1 MSFDIRKDGK
11 IIISRSFYIKIL
23 ILLILIGFSSLAFK
37 PVHNA
42 LSGAI
47 TSIRGNFIEKLEAF
61 TGMEIRYSSIR
72 PVFFNS
78 FDIRNLRFIKND
90 TEVLT
95 VSRARFYFS
104 LRDLFSGKKLTIH
117 TIQIDRP
124 ALRMDLIKD
133 KDIIEH
139 LKSLSGSSKNNDA
152 FKQITSFMPD
162 KANYKIR
169 HLNVLI
175 SKDGTTVQLGNMNM
189 NFKMNEKNINLEA
202 NSAAEI
208 SLAGFFD
215 RTIIINADIG
225 INGKYFTDGQEIKA
239 NISLSSLVC
248 SERNQKKTPDSFFRL
263 ASAGTSDTRLLFKV
277 NPVNMDFTFKDKIAS
292 LAASGEN
299 QPLGYFFRYD
309 TETKGIL
316 SQISFNNFF
325 ASSFINFS
333 NYWKNVSY
341 FLNTA
346 ISGNVLFKY
355 ENNGKLDY
363 SVYLKSG
370 NPARSWQEN
379 PNNLNSF
386 LTDAF
391 LVNIYGDK
399 DYVVVNDFCLNA
411 SADTAKNGLFKG
423 IINFKGGIGVS
434 PLKPSGTLSLDH
446 LSFTG
451 EQSVNGVFSITSR
464 GRDIEITSKKILI
477 GSFSI
482 KNFNTYL
489 NISDKEI
496 GAAVSAV
503 CEDNGAVYLDAVMNK
518 NPGRVEASL
527 SLNSFSVYN
536 LAEAFRP
543 FTGFVNIPENLSP
556 LRNISID
563 TDIFLS
569 TDYKNIAYN
578 VPKITVSSGKTVV
591 GEVSLSGTN
600 QHFLLNNGVF
610 YMGKNELTFS
620 AEAAFPSEKVLDFS
634 VNANYLDVSWNIA
647 GHILDKN
654 TLIISDPNG
663 LHVYGSISNTGA
675 LSGYIEGVNFPVP
688 TSVSPVYMNFYGALR
703 YYSADFWSF
712 DVSHFKF
719 QGLYTK
725 NGEVNLNV
733 SGIAD
738 QDGASFKNISYNDN
752 KGSLAGGADFKW
764 EHDFSYLQFFVNVT
778 DGKEKGEAY
787 KLEGMLKDNH
797 LSVNGSV
804 SAMRVD
810 RFIQGKGIML
820 ASADGQLSWNT
831 INSFNTHIN
840 LSSFSARQQ
849 AQNIQASGDL
859 LFSNNNLVLRDF
871 KLDYNNIKIAFPVFN
886 ISPADGIAK
895 INTKISGFNKKK
907 TIEGVMDI
915 DAGFNKIDSW
925 INIGDI
931 TNSFKGTININNI
944 KYGDLSRE
952 NIAFLIT
959 GNESAISI
967 SGGINDMIRLKTD
980 NAGNFYLS
988 LSDPFPVRGSFSGV
1002 FDKGNFDAYTSDFYI
1017 DMASLWK
1024 LAGDSDDNFNLAGGY
1039 ITGKMN
1045 LRGPVWNPQF
1055 YGSGTGTSF
1064 NIQVPGYV
1072 SENIRPVPFH
1082 ITAEGYEMSFGP
1094 VVTSV
1099 GGGGGNVSGWLRFEY
1114 WVPKNVGL
1122 NVSIPKKT
1130 PVPYSINIAG
1140 FTANGDASGKLAFV
1154 MNSNDK
1160 VLEIKGDLFMD
1171 KTEMGVNM
1179 EQITSLKNASFE
1191 DDAYEKFNTVVDI
1204 NITTGPTVEFFW
1216 PNKLSPILR
1225 VNPEMGTVFSIKSD
1239 SQAGQ
1244 YSLVS
1249 DINIRRGE
1257 INYMDRNFHIRQ
1269 GNIIFRES
1277 ETQFNPRLS
1286 VKAEIRER
1294 SDSGPVTIYM
1304 IIDNEPLLSFAPRF
1318 ESTPTLTQLEI
1329 NAILGHNLASAQG
1342 GYGINQSQRLLF
1354 SSSTELMSHIVSSS
1368 DIMTQM
1374 IFMRRFERS
1383 LRNFLNLDML
1393 SIRTKF
1399 IQNAVITGTSGFPGN
1414 SNRIGNYL
1422 DNTTV
1427 FIGKYMG
1434 NDMFAQGTL
1443 TLKYDENSQSFGG
1456 IKFEPDIGIEL
1467 QSPFFSIRWSFF
1479 PNHPENWWVNDHSI
1493 TLTWRKSF

>member
-1 MSFDIRKDGK
+1 MSFYIKEDGK

-23 ILLILIGFSSLAFK
+23 ILLILIGFSSAAFK

-42 LSGAI
+42 LSAAI
-47 TSIRGNFIEKLEAF
+47 TSIRTNIIEKLESF

-78 FDIRNLRFIKND
+78 FDIRNLRFIKNE

-95 VSRARFYFS
+95 ISRARFYFS
-104 LRDLFSGKKLTIH
+104 LRDLLSEKKMTINS
-117 TIQIDRP
+117 IQIDRP
-124 ALRMDLIKD
+124 VLNLDLIKN
-133 KDIIEH
+133 KDIIDH
-139 LKSLSGSSKNNDA
+139 LKSLSGSSKDNDA
-152 FKQITSFMPD
+152 LKHITAFIPD

-169 HLNVLI
+169 HFNVLV
-175 SKDGTTVQLGNMNM
+175 SKGETMVQLVNMNT
-189 NFKMNEKNINLEA
+189 NFKMKEKKLNLEA
-202 NSAAEI
+202 NSGIEI
-208 SLAGFFD
+208 RLTGFFD
-215 RTIIINADIG
+215 RTIIFNSDIG
-225 INGKYFTDGQEIKA
+225 INGEYFTNTQEIKA

-248 SERNQKKTPDSFFRL
+248 SERNQKKTPESFFRF
-263 ASAGTSDTRLLFKV
+263 ASAGTSDTHQLFKM
-277 NPVNMDFTFKDKIAS
+277 NPVNMNFSLKDKIAS

-309 TETKGIL
+309 TEKKDIL

-325 ASSFINFS
+325 AGSLINFS

-346 ISGNVLFKY
+346 ISGNILLKY

-363 SVYLKSG
+363 SVNLKSG

-391 LVNIYGDK
+391 WVNIYGDR
-399 DYVVVNDFCLNA
+399 DYIVVNDFCLNS
-411 SADTAKNGLFKG
+411 SANNVNNGFFKG
-423 IINFKGGIGVS
+423 IINFKGGISVS
-434 PLKPSGTLSLDH
+434 PLRPSGTLSVDH

-451 EQSVNGVFSITSR
+451 GESVNGVFNITSR
-464 GRDIEITSKKILI
+464 GRDIEITSKEFSI

-482 KNFNTYL
+482 KYFSTYL
-489 NISDKEI
+489 NMSDREI
-496 GAAVSAV
+496 GAVVSVV
-503 CEDNGAVYLDAVMNK
+503 CEDKGAVYLDAVMNK
-518 NPGRVEASL
+518 NPGRIEASL
-527 SLNSFSVYN
+527 SLDSFSIYN

-543 FTGFVNIPENLSP
+543 FTGFINIPENLSP
-556 LRNISID
+556 LQNILVD
-563 TDIFLS
+563 ADIFFS
-569 TDYKNIAYN
+569 TDYSNIAYN
-578 VPKITVSSGKTVV
+578 VPKITVTNGKTVV

-610 YMGKNELTFS
+610 YLGKNEFMLS
-620 AEAAFPSEKVLDFS
+620 AEASFPSEKVLDFS

-654 TLIISDPNG
+654 TLIINDPNG

-688 TSVSPVYMNFYGALR
+688 TSVSPVYMNFYSALR
-703 YYSADFWSF
+703 YYSTDFWSL
-712 DVSHFKF
+712 DVSHFRF

-725 NGEVNLNV
+725 NGEVNLNI

-738 QDGASFKNISYNDN
+738 QDGASFKNILYNDN
-752 KGSLAGGADFKW
+752 KGSLAGSADFKW
-764 EHDFSYLQFFVNVT
+764 KHDFSYLQFFVNVT
-778 DGKEKGEAY
+778 DRKEKGEEY
-787 KLEGMLKDNH
+787 KLEGKFKDNN

-804 SAMRVD
+804 SNIRVD
-810 RFIQGKGIML
+810 RFIQGKGIIL
-820 ASADGQLSWNT
+820 ASADGQLSWNS

-849 AQNIQASGDL
+849 TQNIKASGDL
-859 LFSNNNLVLRDF
+859 FFSNNNLMLRDF
-871 KLDYNNIKIAFPVFN
+871 LLDYNNIKVAFPVFN
-886 ISPADGIAK
+886 VSPAEGFAK
-895 INTKISGFNKKK
+895 INAEISGFNKKK
-907 TIEGVMDI
+907 SIEGIIDI

-925 INIGDI
+925 INIGEI
-931 TNSFKGTININNI
+931 TNSFKGNLNINKI
-944 KYGDLSRE
+944 KYGDLSHE
-952 NIAFLIT
+952 NIAIHIT
-959 GNESAISI
+959 GKENAISI
-967 SGGINDMIRLKTD
+967 SGGINDMIRLKSD

-1002 FDKGNFDAYTSDFYI
+1002 FDRGNFDAYTSDFYI

-1024 LAGDSDDNFNLAGGY
+1024 LAGDSDDSFNFAGGY

-1114 WVPKNVGL
+1114 WIPRNVGL
-1122 NVSIPKKT
+1122 NVNIPKKT

-1154 MNSNDK
+1154 LNSNDK
-1160 VLEIKGDLFMD
+1160 ILEIKGDLYMD

-1179 EQITSLKNASFE
+1179 EQITSLKNVSFE

-1225 VNPEMGTVFSIKSD
+1225 VNPEMGTVFSVKSD

-1244 YSLVS
+1244 YSLIS

-1269 GNIIFRES
+1269 GNIVFRES

-1294 SDSGPVTIYM
+1294 SDSGPVTISM

-1318 ESTPTLTQLEI
+1318 ESTPSLTQLEI
-1329 NAILGHNLASAQG
+1329 NAILGHNLANAQG
-1342 GYGINQSQRLLF
+1342 NGIDQSQRLLF
-1354 SSSTELMSHIVSSS
+1354 SSSTELMSQIVSSS

-1374 IFMRRFERS
+1374 IFMRQFERS

-1399 IQNAVITGTSGFPGN
+1399 LQNAIISGASGFSGG
-1414 SNRIGNYL
+1414 SNRIGNYF

-1427 FIGKYMG
+1427 FIGKYIG

-1443 TLKYDENSQSFGG
+1443 TLRYDENDMSFGG
-1456 IKFEPDIGIEL
+1456 IRFEPDIGFEL
-1467 QSPFFSIRWSFF
+1467 QSPFFGIRWSFF

-1493 TLTWRKSF
+1493 TLTWRKTF

>member
-1 MSFDIRKDGK
+1 LSFYIRKDGK
-11 IIISRSFYIKIL
+11 INISRSFYIKIL
-23 ILLILIGFSSLAFK
+23 VLFILIGFSSLAFK

-42 LSGAI
+42 LSAAI
-47 TSIRGNFIEKLEAF
+47 TNIRSNFIEKLESF

-78 FDIRNLRFIKND
+78 FDIRNLKFIKNE

-95 VSRARFYFS
+95 ISRARFYFS
-104 LRDLFSGKKLTIH
+104 LRDLLSGKKLTIN

-124 ALRMDLIKD
+124 VLRMDLIKD

-139 LKSLSGSSKNNDA
+139 LKSLSGSSKDNDA

-169 HLNVLI
+169 HFNVLI
-175 SKDGTTVQLGNMNM
+175 SKGEAMAQLVNMNM
-189 NFKMNEKNINLEA
+189 NFRMNEKIINLEA

-208 SLAGFFD
+208 SLTGFFD
-215 RTIIINADIG
+215 RTIIINTDIG
-225 INGKYFTDGQEIKA
+225 IKGKYYTDAQEIKA
-239 NISLSSLVC
+239 NISLSSLIC
-248 SERNQKKTPDSFFRL
+248 SEKNQKKTPESFFRL
-263 ASAGTSDTRLLFKV
+263 ASVGTSDIHMLFKM
-277 NPVNMDFTFKDKIAS
+277 NPVNMDFTFKDKIAN
-292 LAASGEN
+292 LTASGEN
-299 QPLGYFFRYD
+299 QPLGYFIRYD
-309 TETKGIL
+309 AETGSIL
-316 SQISFNNFF
+316 SQISFNNFL
-325 ASSFINFS
+325 ASSLINFS

-346 ISGNVLFKY
+346 ISGNILLKY
-355 ENNGKLDY
+355 ENSGKLDY
-363 SVYLKSG
+363 RVNLKSG
-370 NPARSWQEN
+370 DPARSWQEN
-379 PNNLNSF
+379 PYILDSF

-391 LVNIYGDK
+391 LININGNKNYIA
-399 DYVVVNDFCLNA
+399 VNDFCLNA
-411 SADTAKNGLFKG
+411 SANTAKNGLFKG
-423 IINFKGGIGVS
+423 IINFKGDINIS
-434 PLKPSGTLSLDH
+434 PFRPSGTLSVDH

-451 EQSVNGVFSITSR
+451 KESVNGVLKITSR
-464 GRDIEITSKKILI
+464 GRDIEITSKKFSL
-477 GSFSI
+477 GSFSL
-482 KNFNTYL
+482 KEFNTYL
-489 NISDKEI
+489 NISDREI
-496 GAAVSAV
+496 GVAVSAV
-503 CEDNGAVYLDAVMNK
+503 CEDSGAVYLDAVMNK
-518 NPGRVEASL
+518 NPGRIEASL
-527 SLNSFSVYN
+527 SLDSFSIFN

-543 FTGFVNIPENLSP
+543 FTGFVSIPANLSP
-556 LRNISID
+556 LRNISVD
-563 TDIFLS
+563 TDIFFS
-569 TDYKNIAYN
+569 TDFNNIAYN
-578 VPKITVSSGKTVV
+578 IPRITISSGKTVV

-600 QHFLLNNGVF
+600 KHFSLNNGVF
-610 YMGKNELTFS
+610 YLGKNELILS

-634 VNANYLDVSWNIA
+634 INANYLDVSWNIA

-654 TLIISDPNG
+654 TLIINDPNG

-688 TSVSPVYMNFYGALR
+688 TSVSPVYMNFYSALR
-703 YYSADFWSF
+703 YYSADFWSL

-738 QDGASFKNISYNDN
+738 QDGASFRNISYNDN
-752 KGSLAGGADFKW
+752 KGSLAGSADFKW

-778 DGKEKGEAY
+778 DRKEKGEAY
-787 KLEGMLKDNH
+787 KLEGNFKDNH

-804 SAMRVD
+804 SGIRID

-820 ASADGQLSWNT
+820 ASAEGQLSWNSAD
-831 INSFNTHIN
+831 SFNTHIN
-840 LSSFSARQQ
+840 LSSFSAKQQ
-849 AQNIQASGDL
+849 TQNIQASGDL
-859 LFSNNNLVLRDF
+859 FFSNNNLVLRDL
-871 KLDYNNIKIAFPVFN
+871 KLDYNNIKAVFPVFN
-886 ISPADGIAK
+886 ISPAEGFAK
-895 INTKISGFNKKK
+895 INAKISGFNKKK
-907 TIEGVMDI
+907 TIEGIIDI
-915 DAGFNKIDSW
+915 DAGFSKIDSW
-925 INIGDI
+925 INIGEI
-931 TNSFKGTININNI
+931 TNSFKGTLNINNI
-944 KYGDLSRE
+944 QYGDLFQE
-952 NIAFLIT
+952 NIAFHIT

-980 NAGNFYLS
+980 NTGNFYLS

-1024 LAGDSDDNFNLAGGY
+1024 LAGDSDDSFNLAGGY

-1099 GGGGGNVSGWLRFEY
+1099 GSGGGNVSGWLRFEY
-1114 WVPKNVGL
+1114 WIPRNVGL
-1122 NVSIPKKT
+1122 NVNIPKKT

-1140 FTANGDASGKLAFV
+1140 FIANGDASGKLAFV
-1154 MNSNDK
+1154 LNSNDK
-1160 VLEIKGDLFMD
+1160 VLEIKGDLYMD

-1179 EQITSLKNASFE
+1179 DQITSLKNVSFE
-1191 DDAYEKFNTVVDI
+1191 NDTNNKINAVVDI

-1225 VNPEMGTVFSIKSD
+1225 VNPEMGTVFSVKSD

-1269 GNIIFRES
+1269 GNIVFREN
-1277 ETQFNPRLS
+1277 EAQFNPRLS

-1294 SDSGPVTIYM
+1294 SNSGPVTISM

-1318 ESTPTLTQLEI
+1318 ESTPSLTQLEI

-1342 GYGINQSQRLLF
+1342 NIDQSQRLLF
-1354 SSSTELMSHIVSSS
+1354 SSSTELMSQIVSSS

-1374 IFMRRFERS
+1374 IFMRQFERS

-1399 IQNAVITGTSGFPGN
+1399 LQNAIISGTSGFSGS
-1414 SNRIGNYL
+1414 SNRIGNYF

-1427 FIGKYMG
+1427 FIGKYIG

-1443 TLKYDENSQSFGG
+1443 TLRYDENDQSFGG
-1456 IKFEPDIGIEL
+1456 IKFEPDIGFEL
-1467 QSPFFSIRWSFF
+1467 QSPFFGIRWSFF